1 MEVMIIISQNQ
12 RDNEDFMA
20 MKIKVITITKVANP
34 MITNTMLIWVTC
46 IKTTKKLE
54 ATVVLN
60 MGIITIQIITTITI
74 IMAVV
79 EDQITE
85 AAATV

>member
-34 MITNTMLIWVTC
+34 MITNTMLIWVICT
-46 IKTTKKLE
+46 KTTKKLE